1 MPAIASRRYAGLAVA
16 VVCAVVMVGCGG
28 GQSATSTATSTP
40 STSTPGPTT
49 TTIPPLT
56 SEEVAWLDGLTKL
69 KDTLQKKRDKV
80 AAAATTGLTRPLM
93 VLLGKTLGSCSR
105 ELARLGSPPSDRLQP
120 VYALAKKACQQ
131 LGKAA
136 GCQATMASLSDASGG
151 SPAVGSPQHRS
162 WTRASD
168 CADAAEQKGVKLLE
182 DAHAKGTEIQIIAA
196 VGHD

>member
-1 MPAIASRRYAGLAVA
+1 MPAIASRRSAGLAVA
-16 VVCAVVMVGCGG
+16 VVCVVVVVGCGG
-28 GQSATSTATSTP
+28 GQSATSTP
-40 STSTPGPTT
+40 STSTSTAEPTT

-56 SEEVAWLDGLTKL
+56 AEEVAWLDGLTKL
-69 KDTLQKKRDKV
+69 KEELQKKKDKI
-80 AAAATTGLTRPLM
+80 AAASTGLTRPLM

-136 GCQATMASLSDASGG
+136 RCQATMASLSDASGG
-151 SPAVGSPQHRS
+151 VVVGSPQE
-162 WTRASD
+162 RAWKRAGD

>member
-1 MPAIASRRYAGLAVA
+1 MTRTPCRPARFAVA

-28 GQSATSTATSTP
+28 GQSDTSTAASTP
-40 STSTPGPTT
+40 STSTPEPTT

-56 SEEVAWLDGLTKL
+56 AEEVTWLDGLTMVKEE
-69 KDTLQKKRDKV
+69 LQKKKDKI

-93 VLLGKTLGSCSR
+93 VLLGKTLGSCGR
-105 ELARLGSPPSDRLQP
+105 ELARLGTPSDRLQP
-120 VYALAKKACQQ
+120 VNTLAKKACQQ

-136 GCQATMASLSDASGG
+136 RCQATMASLSDASGG
-151 SPAVGSPQHRS
+151 SPPVGSSQHQS
-162 WTRASD
+162 WRRASD

-182 DAHAKGTEIQIIAA
+182 DAHAKGTEIQISAA

>member
-1 MPAIASRRYAGLAVA
+1 MPAIASRRSAGLAVA

-40 STSTPGPTT
+40 STSTAEPTT

-56 SEEVAWLDGLTKL
+56 AEEVAWLDGLTEL
-69 KDTLQKKRDKV
+69 KEELQKQKDKIV
-80 AAAATTGLTRPLM
+80 AAATTGLTRPLM

-105 ELARLGSPPSDRLQP
+105 ELARLGAPPGDRLQP
-120 VYALAKKACQQ
+120 VDALAKKACQQ

-136 GCQATMASLSDASGG
+136 RCQATMARLSDASGG

-162 WTRASD
+162 WMRAGD

-196 VGHD
+196 VGDG

>member
-1 MPAIASRRYAGLAVA
+1 MAAVASRRSAGLAVA
-16 VVCAVVMVGCGG
+16 VMCAVVMVGCGG
-28 GQSATSTATSTP
+28 GQPGTSTATSTP
-40 STSTPGPTT
+40 STSTAEPTT
-49 TTIPPLT
+49 TTIPPL
-56 SEEVAWLDGLTKL
+56 SAEEVAWLDRLTKL
-69 KDTLQKKRDKV
+69 KEELQKKKDKI

-93 VLLGKTLGSCSR
+93 VLLGKTLGSCGR

-120 VYALAKKACQQ
+120 VHALAMKACQQ

-136 GCQATMASLSDASGG
+136 RCQATLASLSDASGG
-151 SPAVGSPQHRS
+151 SPAVGSPRHRS
-162 WTRASD
+162 WRQASD

>member
-1 MPAIASRRYAGLAVA
+1 MTHIPRRYAGFAVA

-28 GQSATSTATSTP
+28 GQSGTSTAASTP
-40 STSTPGPTT
+40 STSTPEPTT

-56 SEEVAWLDGLTKL
+56 AEEVAWLDGLTKL
-69 KDTLQKKRDKV
+69 KETLQKNRDKI

-93 VLLGKTLGSCSR
+93 VLLGKTLGGCSR
-105 ELARLGSPPSDRLQP
+105 ELARLGAPSDRLQP

-136 GCQATMASLSDASGG
+136 QCHATVARLSDASGG
-151 SPAVGSPQHRS
+151 VVVGSPQERP
-162 WTRASD
+162 WNRAGD
-168 CADAAEQKGVKLLE
+168 CANAAEQKGTKLLE
-182 DAHAKGTEIQIIAA
+182 DADAKGTEIQIIAA

>member
-1 MPAIASRRYAGLAVA
+1 MPAIASRRFAGLAVA

-28 GQSATSTATSTP
+28 GQSATSTAASTP
-40 STSTPGPTT
+40 STSLPEPTT

-56 SEEVAWLDGLTKL
+56 AEEVAWLDGLTEL
-69 KDTLQKKRDKV
+69 KETLQKKKDKI

-93 VLLGKTLGSCSR
+93 VLLGKALGSCSR
-105 ELARLGSPPSDRLQP
+105 ELARLGSPPGDRLQP
-120 VYALAKKACQQ
+120 VYTLAKKACQQ
-131 LGKAA
+131 LGKSAQ
-136 GCQATMASLSDASGG
+136 CQATMASLSDASGG

-162 WTRASD
+162 WRRASD

>member
-1 MPAIASRRYAGLAVA
+1 MPAIASRRSAGLAVA
-16 VVCAVVMVGCGG
+16 VVCAVVVVGCGG
-28 GQSATSTATSTP
+28 GQSANPTAASTP
-40 STSTPGPTT
+40 STSTAEPTT

-56 SEEVAWLDGLTKL
+56 AEEVAWLDGLTKL
-69 KDTLQKKRDKV
+69 KEELQQKKDKI

-93 VLLGKTLGSCSR
+93 VLLGKTLGSCGR
-105 ELARLGSPPSDRLQP
+105 ALARLGSPPGDRLQA
-120 VYALAKKACQQ
+120 VDTLAKKACQQ

-136 GCQATMASLSDASGG
+136 RCQATMASLSDASGG
-151 SPAVGSPQHRS
+151 SPAVGSPEYRS
-162 WTRASD
+162 WKRAGD